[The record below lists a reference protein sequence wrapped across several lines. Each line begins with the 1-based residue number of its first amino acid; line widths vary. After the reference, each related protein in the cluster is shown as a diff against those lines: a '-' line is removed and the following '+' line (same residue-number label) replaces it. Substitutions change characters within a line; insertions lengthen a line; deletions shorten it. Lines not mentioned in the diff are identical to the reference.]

1 MGVTNLSK
9 DDLEVMLQLYDS
21 LVDVLQKENEIGKI
35 LEDGTVKKEYFQEG
49 HIYKNIFNFYRDKT
63 IIFISHRLNN
73 CDLFNHIIEM
83 KEGKIIKDE
92 SI

>member
-35 LEDGTVKKEYFQEG
+35 MEE
-49 HIYKNIFNFYRDKT
+49 
-63 IIFISHRLNN
+63 
-73 CDLFNHIIEM
+73 
-83 KEGKIIKDE
+83 
-92 SI
+92 